1 MSFLFGFLLGG
12 IVGIAIMCVIYL
24 SKGDDK

>member
-24 SKGDDK
+24 GKGDNK

>member
-24 SKGDDK
+24 GKGDDK